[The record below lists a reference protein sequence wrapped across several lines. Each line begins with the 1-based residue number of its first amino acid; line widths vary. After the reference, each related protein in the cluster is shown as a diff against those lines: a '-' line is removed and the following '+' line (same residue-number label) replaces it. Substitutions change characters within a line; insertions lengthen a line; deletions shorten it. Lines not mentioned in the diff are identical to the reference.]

1 MCVLN
6 VDGITAK
13 YHQEKIIAPRNEAKK
28 TFPKKRRASLR
39 KAYLLC
45 VTRRNTAENTAPSAK
60 APLILNKSWGRKLG
74 FKNADQ
80 KFLSHGHPSEVS
92 INPRIPVIKK
102 AEMRANET

>member
-13 YHQEKIIAPRNEAKK
+13 YHQEKIIAPRNEARK

-45 VTRRNTAENTAPSAK
+45 VTRRNAAENTAPSAK

-74 FKNADQ
+74 LKNAGQ
-80 KFLSHGHPSEVS
+80 KSRFWGQPSLVS
-92 INPRIPVIKK
+92 IKARIPV
-102 AEMRANET
+102 MRNADTDARAT